1 MIILLRLVR
10 IVRIPRTP
18 TNGSEVSLSRV
29 SPSVSRDQYTA
40 LSLVGVLITGY
51 GRINNI
57 INYIFTQFFFIRGG
71 VVRTEKDIFQS
82 FLDSE
87 KVLREI
93 GLLCPEMSS
102 DPETRLGPSQSSSYL
117 GLGTIES
124 VLPTLLR
131 SPGLGPNSLLG
142 LGPSSLLGL
151 GP

>member
-1 MIILLRLVR
+1 MGLDQLLKCLGFRLY
-10 IVRIPRTP
+10 P
-18 TNGSEVSLSRV
+18 LSFFLY
-29 SPSVSRDQYTA
+29 SPFYE
-40 LSLVGVLITGY
+40 
-51 GRINNI
+51 
-57 INYIFTQFFFIRGG
+57 FFIHKGG
-71 VVRTEKDIFQS
+71 GGWLELKKKLFQS

-87 KVLREI
+87 YVLREI
-93 GLLCPEMSS
+93 GLLCPELSS

-117 GLGTIES
+117 GLATIES

>member
-1 MIILLRLVR
+1 M
-10 IVRIPRTP
+10 
-18 TNGSEVSLSRV
+18 
-29 SPSVSRDQYTA
+29 
-40 LSLVGVLITGY
+40 
-51 GRINNI
+51 
-57 INYIFTQFFFIRGG
+57 
-71 VVRTEKDIFQS
+71 VRTEKDIFQS

-131 SPGLGPNSLLG
+131 SPGLGPSSLLG